1 MLCADSHLAKLEVH
15 LLGHEDVN
23 FLVELLLHVGL
34 GHAGQV
40 GRPLRDPA
48 QGQGAMLIGT
58 LNNAV
63 QCSAAQRSAVQYT
76 AVQLFVQAMSRPSP
90 HLPGQLGAGLVA
102 AVG

>member
-48 QGQGAMLIGT
+48 QGQCAMLIGT
-58 LNNAV
+58 LNN
-63 QCSAAQRSAVQYT
+63 AVQYT